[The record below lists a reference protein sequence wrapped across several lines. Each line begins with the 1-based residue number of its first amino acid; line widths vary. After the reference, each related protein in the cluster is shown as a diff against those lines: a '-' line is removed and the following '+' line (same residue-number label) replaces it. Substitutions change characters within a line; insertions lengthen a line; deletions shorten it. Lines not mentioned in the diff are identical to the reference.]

1 MTNDRAAR
9 LALKKRLGRTWAAFF
24 ERHGNFT
31 DIQLAAIP
39 VLMDGNNAMLCAP
52 TASGKTVAV
61 IVPLVERYCLPG
73 VDDLTI
79 LYLTPTRALV
89 NDLLGRLTLPLES
102 LDISLASKTHDLNTF
117 NPKRP
122 SHVLITTPESFDSLL
137 TSQAQVFAN
146 LRAVVIDE
154 LHLFDRTARGDHL
167 RALLRRLRQ
176 IRQYAATHGDS
187 TNEEVQHIALS
198 ATLPHPQQTVTR
210 YFDQAQVIHAE
221 GSRTLQMELLPITED
236 SAAELLNYLGT
247 FRSRNWHKALVFC
260 NSRLEAESYATAVR
274 QKSPFG
280 DAVYVHYSNIAPQRR
295 LEIEARFA
303 TDEVALCFATNTL
316 ELGIDV
322 GNINVV
328 ILLGPPGSSQSF
340 AQRIGRG
347 NRRQRIQHVAC
358 FYKTPLERLTFET
371 FNNAELEFVPGLA
384 GDFRLSVA
392 VQQIFSLIKQS
403 PSGGV
408 RLSSLSQLFDRLI
421 STAELEMILGHLQ
434 QLGYLK
440 IGRPGEWKPDAH
452 LNTLFDQQASDYCE
466 LSIYGNIQSNSTR
479 PLEIRDQY
487 THEIVA
493 SVTQQWLHNPVLTL
507 EGRAIN
513 VEWADGEA
521 IWVSAYRGED
531 IADKLRYRGSKKHLS
546 FELAQSLPLQLDL
559 EAYKT
564 PLVQTADGWLWFHWL
579 GDLYGHALLQLL
591 QGRIS
596 AKRTKSPGLCLFLTD
611 NPRTIAWPTWTV
623 AQVRRFV
630 EDNYNKLEPMLDL
643 GAFHHFL
650 PAQLRQQVVVKQFDV
665 PKFVDVVNRLQPLPA
680 PDDLVATLSG
690 LVS

>member
-1 MTNDRAAR
+1 VTNDRAAR

-31 DIQLAAIP
+31 AIQLAAIP
-39 VLMDGNNAMLCAP
+39 VLLDGHNAMLCSP
-52 TASGKTVAV
+52 TASGKTEAV
-61 IVPLVERYCLPG
+61 IVPLIERHCLPG
-73 VDDLTI
+73 FADLTI

-89 NDLLGRLTLPLES
+89 NDLLGRLTLPLKS
-102 LDISLASKTHDLNTF
+102 LGISLASKTHDANTF
-117 NPKRP
+117 NPKKP

-154 LHLFDRTARGDHL
+154 LHLFDQTARGDQL
-167 RALLRRLRQ
+167 RALLRRLQQ
-176 IRQYAATHGDS
+176 IRQYAATHGES
-187 TNEEVQHIALS
+187 TNAEVQYIALS
-198 ATLPHPQQTVTR
+198 ATLPNPQQTITR
-210 YFDQAQVIHAE
+210 YFDHAQVIHAE
-221 GSRTLQMELLPITED
+221 GNRTLQMELLPITED
-236 SAAELLNYLGT
+236 SAAEFLDYLGS
-247 FRSRNWHKALVFC
+247 FRAKCWRKALVFC
-260 NSRLEAESYATAVR
+260 NSRQEAESYATAVR

-303 TDEVALCFATNTL
+303 TDDVALCFATNTL

-322 GNINVV
+322 GNIDVV
-328 ILLGPPGSSQSF
+328 ILIGPPGNSQSF
-340 AQRIGRG
+340 SQRVGRG
-347 NRRQRIQHVAC
+347 NRRQPIQHVAC

-371 FNNAELEFVPGLA
+371 FNNTELEFVPGFA
-384 GDFRLSVA
+384 GGFRLSVA

-408 RLSSLSQLFDRLI
+408 RLSMLSQLFDGLI
-421 STAELEMILGHLQ
+421 IPADLESVLGHLQ

-440 IGRPGEWKPDAH
+440 IGRPGEWRPDAH
-452 LNTLFDQQASDYCE
+452 LNELFDQQASDYCE
-466 LSIYGNIQSNSTR
+466 LSIYGNIQSSNTR
-479 PLEIRDQY
+479 PLEIRDQH

-493 SVTQQWLHNPVLTL
+493 SVDQQWLHNPVLTL
-507 EGRAIN
+507 EGRAMN

-546 FELAQSLPLQLDL
+546 FELAQSLPLQLGL
-559 EAYKT
+559 ESHKT
-564 PLVQTADGWLWFHWL
+564 PLVQTADGWLWFHWV
-579 GDLYGHALLQLL
+579 GDLYGHALLMLL
-591 QGRIS
+591 QGHIS
-596 AKRTKSPGLCLFLTD
+596 AKRTKSPGTCLRFVD
-611 NPRTIAWPTWTV
+611 NPRAIVWPTWTTV
-623 AQVRRFV
+623 QIRRFV
-630 EDNYNKLEPMLDL
+630 EDNYSKLESMLDL

-665 PKFVDVVNRLQPLPA
+665 PKFVDIVNRLQPMPA
-680 PDDLVATLSG
+680 PDDLVETLSG
-690 LVS
+690 LVI